1 MTAVHELD
9 PFSRRQL
16 VRQDDG
22 TPGIAGRY
30 LALQE
35 RHKQAADAMF
45 VGMLAAEFTDH
56 ELAILNDSP
65 YICDWWRMLMKQAGR
80 PMGRVQ

>member
-1 MTAVHELD
+1 VTQVHDMD

-16 VRQDDG
+16 IGQG
-22 TPGIAGRY
+22 NALPGIAGRY
-30 LALQE
+30 MALQE
-35 RHKQAADAMF
+35 QHKKAADAMF

-65 YICDWWRMLMKQAGR
+65 YMCDWWRILMKKAGR
-80 PMGRVQ
+80 QMERP